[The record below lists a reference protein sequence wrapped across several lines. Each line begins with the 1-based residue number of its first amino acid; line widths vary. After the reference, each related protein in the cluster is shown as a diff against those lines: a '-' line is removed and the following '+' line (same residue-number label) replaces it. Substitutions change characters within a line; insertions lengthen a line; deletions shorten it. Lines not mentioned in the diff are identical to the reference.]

1 MKDFTA
7 REASNVVLGGIATS
21 RLLPHTHMTETKSDR
36 CRITDTNPVL
46 FPAFDGCPDWVKPL
60 MYVEYQVS
68 TRGGSYQFRCCWLNT
83 VCQAGFSEQWLCS
96 LFGNLTEDL
105 NVALRAALIST
116 YIIQKH
122 SMISA
127 ENSVFNS
134 MRYAVGWLFGHNGEM
149 EQVHIQIIRRE

>member
-1 MKDFTA
+1 MVLSASSREGRRPLCFDPPDLRLECEINDF
-7 REASNVVLGGIATS
+7 
-21 RLLPHTHMTETKSDR
+21 
-36 CRITDTNPVL
+36 
-46 FPAFDGCPDWVKPL
+46 
-60 MYVEYQVS
+60 
-68 TRGGSYQFRCCWLNT
+68 
-83 VCQAGFSEQWLCS
+83 